1 MSFQIPDWFV
11 QQYSRN
17 VMVLVQQ
24 EMSRLRNAVRLE
36 PIVGK
41 SGFIDR
47 LGPTQAQLR
56 TSRHGDSPLVTT
68 PHSRRRLDLLDY
80 EWGDLVDNQ
89 DKIRML
95 HDPTSQYAINASMAM
110 GRQIDQ
116 SIIDAFN
123 ANSLA
128 GAGGA
133 GDTISTV
140 AFLAGNIVAVD
151 FHIDGTTT
159 DVGLTLDKVL
169 EAKRLLDAA
178 EVPDGD
184 RFFCAGSRQ
193 FQDLLNISQIQSS
206 DFNTVKALVRGEID
220 SWLGFTWIR
229 SELLDSVSGPNRECY
244 AWSRPGMAL
253 GMGAEP
259 QAEIARRAD
268 KSFAT
273 YVYYAMSIGATRTEE
288 ERVIQ
293 ILCRE

>member
-17 VMVLVQQ
+17 VMTLVQQ
-24 EMSRLRNAVRLE
+24 EGSRLRSAVRLE

-41 SGFIDR
+41 SGFVDR
-47 LGPTQAQLR
+47 LGPTVAQLR
-56 TSRHGDSPLVTT
+56 TSRHGDSPLVST

-95 HDPTSQYAINASMAM
+95 HDPTSPYAVNASMAM

-123 ANSLA
+123 ANALA

-140 AFLAGNIVAVD
+140 ALPAGQIVADD
-151 FHIDGTTT
+151 FEIGGSG
-159 DVGLTLDKVL
+159 VAGLTLDKVL

-184 RFFCAGSRQ
+184 RFFVAGSTQ

-253 GMGAEP
+253 GIGAEP

-273 YVYYAMSIGATRTEE
+273 YVYYAMSIGSTRLEE
-288 ERVIQ
+288 ERVVQ
-293 ILCRE
+293 VLCRE